1 MKQNYVRLDGV
12 YRECGDNVC
21 QQHLYRFFTTQLTT
35 ASTCTEDN
43 QLILKTIAQKE
54 NLASIKKN
62 PATTIPQEQSH
73 KNPDTMLQINNLSAR
88 IMNNTSNT
96 EDEYART
103 EDNDFV
109 LETIQRVGCSNQDSV
124 SSMRRRLIQTKVEFH
139 SNSKS
144 HL

>member
-62 PATTIPQEQSH
+62 PATTIPQEPGHSQQL
-73 KNPDTMLQINNLSAR
+73 TINAAN
-88 IMNNTSNT
+88 
-96 EDEYART
+96 
-103 EDNDFV
+103 
-109 LETIQRVGCSNQDSV
+109 
-124 SSMRRRLIQTKVEFH
+124 
-139 SNSKS
+139 
-144 HL
+144 